1 MKTIHCRLREVNV
14 DKLLN
19 YFPNKSMAE
28 RVELLILS
36 YEERLTKKDIL
47 DYIDLKFQRF
57 VKELEKRLKDTVGEF

>member
-1 MKTIHCRLREVNV
+1 
-14 DKLLN
+14 
-19 YFPNKSMAE
+19 MAE